1 MLGIDI
7 GDYAIKVAV
16 VKGGGK
22 KIAVSKILYEVI
34 PPESR
39 NKDGIEAKRK
49 IIASLIKRAGR
60 NEKTIALSIP
70 TSAAILKNID
80 IASGLTDD
88 ELEGEIQLALINLI
102 PFPLDQVYVD
112 FISLGRKKDTPSMQE
127 VLVATT
133 RKEVVDAVAEN
144 IQAKTIREKIVDLE
158 ATAVGVLVE
167 KIKGKNY
174 RDAYAV
180 IDIGYTLTS
189 VYVFAKDE
197 LLFTR
202 EQQIGGQQLTEAIAE
217 TMGIS
222 TEEAETTKLSAFATI
237 PDDIVENYVESF
249 VEQIA
254 LAFELYSS
262 TNTREPSAIYLTGGG
277 SNVSA
282 LIPAL
287 KNSLSQQDVELLP
300 ICDSVK
306 INDRTDSQVVNS
318 LSAVSIGLAL
328 RS

>member
-7 GDYAIKVAV
+7 GSYAIKVAV
-16 VKGGGK
+16 VKGSGK
-22 KIAVSKILYEVI
+22 KVVVSKILYEVI
-34 PPESR
+34 PPEVR
-39 NKDGIEAKRK
+39 DKDDTEAKRK
-49 IIASLIKRAGR
+49 IIAGLIKRAGR
-60 NEKTIALSIP
+60 NEKTVALSIP
-70 TSAAILKNID
+70 TSAAILKNLD
-80 IASGLTDD
+80 VANDLSED

-102 PFPLDQVYVD
+102 PFPLEQVYLD
-112 FISLGRKKDTPSMQE
+112 FVRLGRKKDNPSMQE
-127 VLVATT
+127 ILVATT

-144 IQAKTIREKIVDLE
+144 IQVKSIRDKIVDLE
-158 ATAVGVLVE
+158 ATAVGLLIE

-189 VYVFAKDE
+189 VYVFAKNE

-202 EQQIGGQQLTEAIAE
+202 EQQIGGQQLTESIAE

-222 TEEAETTKLSAFATI
+222 MEDAETTKLSAFGTI

-262 TNTREPSAIYLTGGG
+262 TNTREPNAVYLTGGG
-277 SNVSA
+277 SHVTA

-287 KNSLSQQDVELLP
+287 QNSLSQQEVELLP
-300 ICDSVK
+300 ISDSVK
-306 INDRTDSQVVNS
+306 INDRTDNQIVNS